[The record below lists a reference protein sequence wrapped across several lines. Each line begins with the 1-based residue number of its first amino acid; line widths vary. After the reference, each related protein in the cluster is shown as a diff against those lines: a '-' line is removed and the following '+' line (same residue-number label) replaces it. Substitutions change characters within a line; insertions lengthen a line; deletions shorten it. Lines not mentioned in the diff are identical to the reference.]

1 LLLCS
6 RTSIAV
12 TIRSDSASRTY
23 DDASPDRPGR
33 PLLALILALVACA
46 FTTVYIT
53 QPVLPIL
60 QAEFGVT
67 PTIASLSVSVVI
79 LGMAITTLPFGMLA
93 DRYPL
98 RRLILVGGCVV
109 AGASVVCAITA
120 SFVVLVAMRAV
131 QGAFMPALTVGAAAW
146 LSRALPVQALNVAM
160 GMYVAATVAGG
171 LGGRLLAGW
180 VHSPLHWR
188 NAFMDAGLALLAV
201 TLLTAWRL
209 GTRTTLARPRGT
221 PVSLLRLVTRRSQML
236 AQIAA
241 FGAFGAFSTVFNYFP
256 FYLAKAPWSLATGTI
271 TSLYLV
277 YVAGLLTGPL
287 AGKLGNRFGNGMVMA
302 AGALLLAVALLF
314 TFIVAI
320 PVLVAS
326 LIALCAGFFAVHACA
341 VGALNRSLSADRG
354 KANALYT
361 LFYYVGGAVG
371 ITAGGGLYARFG
383 WEGVVAAALA
393 MSLLPLGVGV
403 MQWNEPDS

>member
-131 QGAFMPALTVGAAAW
+131 QGAFMPALTVGTAAW

-171 LGGRLLAGW
+171 LGGRLLGGW
-180 VHSPLHWR
+180 VHPPLHWR
-188 NAFMDAGLALLAV
+188 YAFVSAGLALLGV
-201 TLLTAWRL
+201 TLLVTWRL
-209 GTRTTLARPRGT
+209 RHSAPPARLPGASVR
-221 PVSLLRLVTRRSQML
+221 VRALIVKRSQML

-256 FYLAKAPWSLATGTI
+256 FYLSQPPWNISTATI

-277 YVAGLLTGPL
+277 YVAGLVTGPL
-287 AGKLGNRFGNGMVMA
+287 AGKLGNRFGNGAVMVG
-302 AGALLLAVALLF
+302 GALLLAVALLF
-314 TFIVAI
+314 TVIVAI
-320 PVLVAS
+320 PVLIVS
-326 LIALCAGFFAVHACA
+326 LTGLCAGFFAIHASA
-341 VGALNRSLSADRG
+341 VGALNRNLSRDRG

-361 LFYYVGGAVG
+361 LFYYAGGAAGIAVGGD
-371 ITAGGGLYARFG
+371 LYTRFG
-383 WEGVVAAALA
+383 WRGVLAVALA
-393 MSLLPLGVGV
+393 LSLLPLGVGIA
-403 MQWNEPDS
+403 QWKANE